1 MSAVSAACE
10 PDSEFVPRIPTCPY
24 FYKYS
29 TTEHLDWLRHL
40 LLNHEIYFATHSELN
55 DPEDGWA
62 ALKLLS
68 VEDVVG
74 FLVHDLIRRH
84 APEDL
89 AGLAH
94 EVAVIDFNTRRD
106 GAAQMLQM
114 MEEALKR
121 ETERNRIYSLSMA
134 CESPFMWK
142 KYGGDQTGY
151 CLEFENHGLFS
162 YARTI
167 QYDVERVRLHLSN
180 PHIFFLFRKTVK
192 WEEEQEA
199 RIVLLPRA
207 GPQFFEIFK
216 NGESPFQSFDPMLL
230 RRVILGKNMSSSDRD
245 QIRVWATER
254 TPPVLV
260 VDSGAFTAP

>member
-1 MSAVSAACE
+1 MSAVSAAGE
-10 PDSEFVPRIPTCPY
+10 PEPEFVPRIPTCPC

-29 TTEHLDWLRHL
+29 TTEHFDWLRHI

-68 VEDVVG
+68 VEDVIS
-74 FLVHDLIRRH
+74 FLVNDFIRRH
-84 APEDL
+84 AREDL
-89 AGLAH
+89 AWLAH
-94 EVAVIDFNTRRD
+94 EVAVIHFNTRHY
-106 GAAQMLQM
+106 GADKMLEL

-134 CESPFMWK
+134 CESPSMWK
-142 KYGGDQTGY
+142 KYGGDHTGY
-151 CLEFENHGLFS
+151 CLEFENDGLFS
-162 YARTI
+162 YARTV
-167 QYDVERVRLHLSN
+167 QYDAERVRLHLSN
-180 PHIFFLFRKTVK
+180 PRNFFLFRKTVK
-192 WEEEQEA
+192 WEDEQEA

-207 GPQFFEIFK
+207 GPEFFEIFK

-230 RRVILGKNMSSSDRD
+230 RRVILGKNMSASNRV
-245 QIRVWATER
+245 QICAWATVR